1 MVKYYEKRTKNNEK
15 KNFYNNTLSYIYI
28 CTNVQV
34 SGFNDFILNLYSSK
48 ISFSLIEFIRFP
60 KF

>member
-1 MVKYYEKRTKNNEK
+1 MVKYYEKCTKNKEK

-48 ISFSLIEFIRFP
+48 I
-60 KF
+60 